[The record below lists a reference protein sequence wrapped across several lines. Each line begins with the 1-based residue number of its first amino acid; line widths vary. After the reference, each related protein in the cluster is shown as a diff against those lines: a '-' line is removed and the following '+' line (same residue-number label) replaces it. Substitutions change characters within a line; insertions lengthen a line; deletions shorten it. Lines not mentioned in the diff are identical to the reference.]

1 MPFWVTHK
9 KWRRHFCVKCL
20 HFSGRTVRILLRIE
34 EKPECTH
41 QLFEK
46 INHSGECKVYIVF
59 PPSIKSTK
67 MVIFGP
73 KCIEKSKMSKII
85 GKTQKSHHDVI
96 VTSLWRH
103 KAVFRT
109 CFHSFAISFL
119 LIWWSSNYISDIVIF
134 SNSILKVFE
143 TMRRLDVIWRHKTS
157 KYSCR
162 FMLNVRNFAQNYS

>member
-1 MPFWVTHK
+1 MHSSTFRKNQPFRWVQ
-9 KWRRHFCVKCL
+9 
-20 HFSGRTVRILLRIE
+20 FS
-34 EKPECTH
+34 
-41 QLFEK
+41 
-46 INHSGECKVYIVF
+46 VYIVF

-109 CFHSFAISFL
+109 CVHSFAISFL
-119 LIWWSSNYISDIVIF
+119 LIWWSSNYISDIVIL

-143 TMRRLDVIWRHKTS
+143 TMRRLDVIWRQKTS
-157 KYSCR
+157 KYSFVAFYHAECEK
-162 FMLNVRNFAQNYS
+162 FCTKLFLNASP